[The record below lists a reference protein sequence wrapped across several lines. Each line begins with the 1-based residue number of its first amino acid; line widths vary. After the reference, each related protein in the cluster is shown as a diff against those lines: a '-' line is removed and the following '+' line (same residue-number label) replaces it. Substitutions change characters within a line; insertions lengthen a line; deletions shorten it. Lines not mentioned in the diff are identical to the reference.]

1 MFSNSNTKYLSK
13 KEITTFDYFGIEP
26 FKNMKCDYLLKFYYL
41 AFAAIETFVVEMTLT
56 WRPGCI
62 RNIYS

>member
-1 MFSNSNTKYLSK
+1 MRFLNTKYLSK
-13 KEITTFDYFGIEP
+13 KEITTFDYSSK